1 MSEVEELLEREE
13 RRERKRKARERRR
26 VERKEKA
33 QALWKNASENL
44 TMHFGRKGSVVYRHS
59 TAGHHNVMN
68 DGTNNN
74 NSNNNNS
81 KEINGTGEGV
91 ETSTTTLHDEG
102 AHRANSGNHNQRQ
115 RIPGPT
121 PSETGSASFSNTSS
135 PSHTSTSTGTSA
147 STQSGI
153 FSRLLSSPPLLAL
166 SHFYHLLRR
175 AHLAAAHSQALERMR
190 KRREVYRRELGGTDV
205 TAPIS
210 VGADIS
216 ATAAGG
222 VGATGADTGEK
233 AGDFGGAGVS
243 AGNGGVDKKGNASKA
258 KNKNNNRYRRRHV
271 PHSLGSDVGVGVGID
286 TSTGDGIGARRVVDE
301 PNVVGWG
308 LGSFGLRRER
318 RDAENLF
325 ARSRALRG
333 MGART
338 GTGVELERTETFM
351 SASSG
356 SSSVG
361 SIRSVDSA
369 ATVIATG
376 ADLGLDAD
384 PELGRTSTSA
394 RGLRGRGSGRSGR
407 GNGYSSSGY
416 GRGNTG
422 NARGKRWRRRER
434 GLARG
439 LGEDEE
445 ENGLEGDEEE
455 ELESV
460 DGERNGDDYGYG
472 EENEVDLEEPI
483 QDRTRPRSHPRTH
496 PVVRDNILRGGE
508 HTRAEGGG
516 WSPWWWGPMRRWR
529 LQDSTVY
536 S

>member
-1 MSEVEELLEREE
+1 M
-13 RRERKRKARERRR
+13 
-26 VERKEKA
+26 
-33 QALWKNASENL
+33 
-44 TMHFGRKGSVVYRHS
+44 
-59 TAGHHNVMN
+59 
-68 DGTNNN
+68 
-74 NSNNNNS
+74 
-81 KEINGTGEGV
+81 
-91 ETSTTTLHDEG
+91 
-102 AHRANSGNHNQRQ
+102 
-115 RIPGPT
+115 
-121 PSETGSASFSNTSS
+121 
-135 PSHTSTSTGTSA
+135 
-147 STQSGI
+147 
-153 FSRLLSSPPLLAL
+153 
-166 SHFYHLLRR
+166 
-175 AHLAAAHSQALERMR
+175 
-190 KRREVYRRELGGTDV
+190 YRRELGGTDV
-205 TAPIS
+205 TAAVS

-216 ATAAGG
+216 ATAASSI
-222 VGATGADTGEK
+222 GATGADTGEK
-233 AGDFGGAGVS
+233 ASDFSGAGVS
-243 AGNGGVDKKGNASKA
+243 AGTGGVDKKSNASKA

-434 GLARG
+434 GLTRG
-439 LGEDEE
+439 VGEDEE
-445 ENGLEGDEEE
+445 ENGLEGDEE

-460 DGERNGDDYGYG
+460 DGERNGDDYRYG

-483 QDRTRPRSHPRTH
+483 QDRTRPRSHPHTH
-496 PVVRDNILRGGE
+496 PVVRDNVLRGGE
-508 HTRAEGGG
+508 HIRAEGGG